1 MAKWLYSMIEFVNVT
16 KKYKNGTTALDDVN
30 LKIDEGQFIYLI
42 GPSGAGKST
51 LLKLAIRE
59 EKPTSGKVLLDS
71 IDVVKLPNR
80 KIPKLRRNIGMIFQ
94 DFKLLLKKT
103 VWENVAFALEVSGE
117 ATEPIKVKT
126 SEVLNLV
133 GLTDK
138 SNLYPHQIS
147 GGEAQRAAIARAVVL
162 NPKILLADE
171 PTGNLDPKNAS
182 EVLMLLEKLNK
193 MGTTIVMAT
202 HKEDLTKDSKHR
214 FVKIDYGRLES
225 KN

>member
-1 MAKWLYSMIEFVNVT
+1 MIEFVNVT

-126 SEVLNLV
+126 SEVL
-133 GLTDK
+133 
-138 SNLYPHQIS
+138 
-147 GGEAQRAAIARAVVL
+147 
-162 NPKILLADE
+162 
-171 PTGNLDPKNAS
+171 
-182 EVLMLLEKLNK
+182 MLLEKLNK

-214 FVKIDYGRLES
+214 FVKIENGRLES